1 MTAPITGPFT
11 TGETFYGPYRWSSPG
26 GAKPIAL
33 QWDRTWQRQAKP
45 HDLPLPFL
53 YRRRQMESTYVSTGP
68 FGNFSGSWD
77 YDALS
82 ESHPSVIHPE
92 IILRSYRRLVA
103 DIGASVQG
111 GVATAEGREACT
123 MIVQRLGQMTV
134 FTRAIFRGR
143 FGEAAAALG
152 VKWKDVKGRKVFTPQ
167 PLPHLLRQPKYLAR
181 ESVRSLSKAYLEFH
195 FGWAPLM
202 KDIYDA
208 MEVIQKPIRPHK
220 VMGKATFVYPSPL
233 NKITSVYDPVN
244 KERTTETYTK
254 NFRET
259 LAQRA
264 DLIISNPNLAMM
276 QQWGVV
282 NPLSIAWELVP
293 FSFVLDWFVTVG
305 DYLNSLTDFAGVTL
319 INPQKTWFT
328 QYTSVRTKT
337 IAPDNAKNRNTV
349 DAKYVAFGLQCNRTL
364 GISTPSIRLRTPKP
378 WGYRRG
384 LAAASL
390 LMQAYPKRVVSESA
404 LALARK
410 RTEFRS
416 NVFPQFYGKYW

>member
-1 MTAPITGPFT
+1 M
-11 TGETFYGPYRWSSPG
+11 SS
-26 GAKPIAL
+26 
-33 QWDRTWQRQAKP
+33 
-45 HDLPLPFL
+45 
-53 YRRRQMESTYVSTGP
+53 SYVSTGP
-68 FGNFSGSWD
+68 YGNYQGSWD

-82 ESHPSVIHPE
+82 ESHPQVIHPE
-92 IILRSYRRLVA
+92 VILKSYRRLVA
-103 DIGASVQG
+103 DLGAAVQG
-111 GVATAEGREACT
+111 GVATAEGRQACT
-123 MIVQRLGQMTV
+123 MIVKRLGQMTT

-143 FGEAAAALG
+143 FGDAATALG

-181 ESVRSLSKAYLEFH
+181 ESVRSLSNAYLEFH
-195 FGWAPLM
+195 FGWSPLM
-202 KDIYDA
+202 QDIYDA
-208 MEVIQKPIRPHK
+208 MEVIQKPIKPHK
-220 VMGKATFVYPSPL
+220 IKGKATYSYPSPF
-233 NKITSVYDPVN
+233 NAITRTIDP
-244 KERTTETYTK
+244 EQRTTVRTYSRNT
-254 NFRET
+254 RET

-264 DLIISNPNLAMM
+264 DLIISNPNLAAM

-293 FSFVLDWFVTVG
+293 FSFVLDWFATVG

-319 INPQKTWFT
+319 INPHKTWFT
-328 QYTSVRTKT
+328 QYTAGRILTST
-337 IAPDNAKNRNTV
+337 PKNPKSWNTSYGQYT
-349 DAKYVAFGLQCNRTL
+349 ASGTRCERSL
-364 GISTPSIRLRTPKP
+364 GISTPSIRLRAPKP

-404 LALARK
+404 LTLARK